1 VKEARDVTIL
11 FEPFTLR
18 GLTLKNRIVVSPMCQ
33 YSAGDDAR
41 ATEWHLVH
49 LGSRAVGGAALVMV
63 EATSVESRGRLSL
76 GDLGLYDDAQIA
88 PLARIA
94 DFVHAQGAAFAIQL
108 AHGGRKAWSGASF
121 RPEGVTRGFGPEPI
135 VSAGSAPFDE
145 GWAVPHALDA
155 SEIAGI
161 VRSFRASA
169 SRALT
174 AGFDVI
180 ELHGAHGYLLHG
192 FLSPLE
198 NRRTDAYGGSL
209 ENRARI
215 FVEVA
220 RAVREVWP
228 AHKPLFARLSCTDWL
243 EGGFTPDDAVA
254 VSRLLAAAGVD
265 AIDCSSGGAASKASI
280 PVGPG
285 YQVFLADK
293 IKSESGIPTI
303 AVGML
308 TSARQ
313 CAEIVARGQADLV
326 ALAREELRDPYFPLR
341 AARELGVDV
350 PWPPAYARAK
360 Q

>member
-1 VKEARDVTIL
+1 MPLL
-11 FEPFTLR
+11 FQPFTLR

-41 ATEWHLVH
+41 ATDWHFVH

-76 GDLGLYDDAQIA
+76 GDLGLYDDAQIE

-94 DFVHAQGAAFAIQL
+94 RFVHAQGAAFGVQL

-121 RPEGVTRGFGPEPI
+121 RPEGNTRGFGPEPI
-135 VSAGSAPFDE
+135 VSASARPFDE
-145 GWAVPHALDA
+145 GWAVPHALDV

-161 VRSFRASA
+161 VAAFRASA
-169 SRALT
+169 GRALA
-174 AGFDVI
+174 AGFDVV

-198 NRRTDAYGGSL
+198 NVRTDAYGGSL
-209 ENRARI
+209 ENRARL

-228 AHKPLFARLSCTDWL
+228 REKPLFARLSCTDWL
-243 EGGFTPDDAVA
+243 DGGFTIDDAVVVA
-254 VSRLLAAAGVD
+254 KLLAAEGVD
-265 AIDCSSGGAASKASI
+265 AIDCSSGGIAAKAPI
-280 PVGPG
+280 AVGPG
-285 YQVFLADK
+285 YQVPFSEK
-293 IKSESGIPTI
+293 IRSEARIPTI

-308 TSARQ
+308 TDARQ
-313 CAEIVARGQADLV
+313 CAEVVARGQADLV

-341 AARELGVDV
+341 AARELGADV
-350 PWPPAYARAK
+350 AWPKPYERAK
-360 Q
+360 R